1 MDRSFIKRLVTSCDE
16 AGIPGPNRGRFQNL
30 AGQLGVS
37 HTAVCGW
44 FTGRSRPR
52 YDRIEMLATILN
64 VDPMWL
70 GFGRELG
77 VAAGDVPVEW
87 IHAAT
92 AGVTSMLLFNNWS
105 VAAGTRDG
113 EVLAVKSGRSRRI
126 HPATAKGSGENWTGV
141 IDARA
146 WADEEVETPLVCF
159 VPDRPWFFDTGSVKT
174 KHAVKR
180 GPNVILSLAGTC
192 TKRACVPTVGG
203 SRFTAFDF
211 A

>member
-1 MDRSFIKRLVTSCDE
+1 MDSAFIERLVTSCDE
-16 AGIPGPNRGRFQNL
+16 AGIPEPNRGRFQVLSN
-30 AGQLGVS
+30 QLSVS
-37 HTAVCGW
+37 HTAVRGW

-52 YDRIEMLATILN
+52 YDRIEDLATILN

-77 VAAGDVPVEW
+77 VTAGDVPVEW

-92 AGVTSMLLFNNWS
+92 AGVTAMLLFNSWS
-105 VAAGTRDG
+105 VAAGTREG

-126 HPATAKGSGENWTGV
+126 HPATAKGSGDNWTGV
-141 IDARA
+141 FDARA

-159 VPDRPWFFDTGSVKT
+159 VPDRPWFFDTRTVKA
-174 KHAVKR
+174 KHAEKR

-203 SRFTAFDF
+203 SKLTAFDF
-211 A
+211 V

>member
-1 MDRSFIKRLVTSCDE
+1 
-16 AGIPGPNRGRFQNL
+16 
-30 AGQLGVS
+30 
-37 HTAVCGW
+37 
-44 FTGRSRPR
+44 
-52 YDRIEMLATILN
+52 MLATILN

-159 VPDRPWFFDTGSVKT
+159 VPDRPWFFDTCSVKA

>member
-1 MDRSFIKRLVTSCDE
+1 MDSAFIERLVTSCDE
-16 AGIPGPNRGRFQNL
+16 AGIPEANRGRFQNL

-52 YDRIEMLATILN
+52 YDRIEHLAGILN

-77 VAAGDVPVEW
+77 VTAGDVPVEW

-92 AGVTSMLLFNNWS
+92 AGVTSMLLSNSWS
-105 VAAGTRDG
+105 VAAGTREG
-113 EVLAVKSGRSRRI
+113 EVLAVKEGRSRRI
-126 HPATAKGSGENWTGV
+126 HPATAKTGEDWKGV
-141 IDARA
+141 FDARA
-146 WADEEVETPLVCF
+146 WADDEVETPLVCF
-159 VPDRPWFFDTGSVKT
+159 APDRPWFFDTRTVKAR
-174 KHAVKR
+174 HVQKR
-180 GPNVILSLAGTC
+180 GPNVILSLTGTC
-192 TKRACVPTVGG
+192 TKRACVPTVAGAKL
-203 SRFTAFDF
+203 RAFDF